1 MILEFLFLMCMA
13 PIVVGV
19 VVLLWWLLRSA
30 VCAGFYLLCILF
42 GVMWK
47 VEGPNKAPYVP

>member
-1 MILEFLFLMCMA
+1 MA